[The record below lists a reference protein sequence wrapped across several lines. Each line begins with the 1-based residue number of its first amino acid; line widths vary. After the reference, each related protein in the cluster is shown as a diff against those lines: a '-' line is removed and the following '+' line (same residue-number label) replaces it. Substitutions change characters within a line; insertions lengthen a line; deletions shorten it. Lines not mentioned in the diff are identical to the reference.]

1 MSSGERFAFPP
12 FCAQAASA
20 SPYNYGPKEQ
30 QNTFGYHLQPKFR
43 NTNNKNCDLL
53 DLFEEGVAKEKLH
66 KIELRKDAM
75 MLLRI
80 KQKYDIIS
88 QHFAKYKD
96 RTYGG
101 HKKPKF
107 PVIKLNNGDN
117 LLMYPPDEMYQFP
130 EVYEIFLEEL
140 QNCNISFFGALPNLH
155 RLSIRF
161 SNISL
166 MDESE
171 YLAVPRYINLRELN
185 LNCNNLDTSC
195 LYIICHMKNLRILNL
210 MGNFLTTDIP
220 DLTELEYLEE
230 LNLSYNHIESYF
242 INLNLLKDFKLHGN
256 NLIQDQNNQNN
267 SEYNKLNQT
276 EESKDEDVVN
286 TQPNIRNS
294 KPNEKK
300 KEKKNKAK
308 ETLSESSKNTDEMK
322 THTIDSNSKNDSSK
336 TDMNN
341 NFSNNTNFKIE
352 KNNNSYNDREINA
365 KHLSNNQQIF
375 FNLQKYLETNIQP
388 FFHKL
393 SMLKN
398 LTTLNLSHNKIHFFD
413 ISQEFLLKNH
423 GFSKLENLDLSNN
436 IIEDEIAILMII
448 NLPVIKNVDVSEN
461 PLVNNKVAFEDI
473 EYEIF
478 KFKNILLTNRVK
490 PRKTNKI
497 ILKDLLAFPPSPYLV
512 KKFPLQQK
520 TKKEL
525 IVPIK
530 EEPLILPETKA
541 VEENNNNDNNET
553 NEEKENNS
561 VKIGDIELPP
571 IFQNSLNPILVT
583 RLDLVGKS
591 KKNKNLKKK

>member
-1 MSSGERFAFPP
+1 M
-12 FCAQAASA
+12 
-20 SPYNYGPKEQ
+20 YNYVTREQ

-43 NTNNKNCDLL
+43 KIGSKNCDLL
-53 DLFEEGVAKEKLH
+53 DLFEEGIAKEKLH

-96 RTYGG
+96 NTYAG

-117 LLMYPPDEMYQFP
+117 LLMYPPDEMYQFY

-155 RLSIRF
+155 KLSIRF

-166 MDESE
+166 MDEKE
-171 YLAVPRYINLRELN
+171 YLSMPRYVNLRELN
-185 LNCNNLDTSC
+185 LNCNNLDSSC
-195 LYIICHMKNLRILNL
+195 LDIISHMKNLRILNL
-210 MGNFLTTDIP
+210 MGNFINAEIP

-230 LNLSYNHIESYF
+230 INLSYNHIESYF
-242 INLNLLKDFKLHGN
+242 VNLNLLKDFKLHGN
-256 NLIQDQNNQNN
+256 NIIQENENENEDI
-267 SEYNKLNQT
+267 NKINQT

-286 TQPNIRNS
+286 TQSNIRNS
-294 KPNEKK
+294 KPNKK
-300 KEKKNKAK
+300 KGKDFSNEESKTNNSIESINNKKGNNI
-308 ETLSESSKNTDEMK
+308 SKNN
-322 THTIDSNSKNDSSK
+322 I
-336 TDMNN
+336 
-341 NFSNNTNFKIE
+341 
-352 KNNNSYNDREINA
+352 SYNDREINA

-393 SMLKN
+393 SLLKN
-398 LTTLNLSHNKIHFFD
+398 LKTLNLSHNKIHFFD
-413 ISQEFLLKNH
+413 INQEFLQKNN
-423 GFSKLENLDLSNN
+423 GFKNLDTLDLSNN

-461 PLVNNKVAFEDI
+461 PLVNNKAAFEDI

-497 ILKDLLAFPPSPYLV
+497 ILKDLLAFPPAPYLV
-512 KKFPLQQK
+512 KKFPFK
-520 TKKEL
+520 PKSKKEL

-530 EEPLILPETKA
+530 EEPIIVPDNEEDT
-541 VEENNNNDNNET
+541 ENNNYETDNEIKN
-553 NEEKENNS
+553 NNS
-561 VKIGDIELPP
+561 EKIGDVELPP
-571 IFQNSLNPILVT
+571 IFNNVNPIFDT
-583 RLDLVGKS
+583 KLDIVGKS
-591 KKNKNLKKK
+591 KKNKLYNKKK

>member
-1 MSSGERFAFPP
+1 M
-12 FCAQAASA
+12 
-20 SPYNYGPKEQ
+20 YNYVAREQ

-43 NTNNKNCDLL
+43 KIGSKNCDLL
-53 DLFEEGVAKEKLH
+53 DLFEEGIAKEKLH

-96 RTYGG
+96 NTYAG

-117 LLMYPPDEMYQFP
+117 LLMYPPDEMYQFY

-155 RLSIRF
+155 KLSIRF

-166 MDESE
+166 MDEKE
-171 YLAVPRYINLRELN
+171 YLSMPRYVNLRELN
-185 LNCNNLDTSC
+185 LNCNNLDSSC
-195 LYIICHMKNLRILNL
+195 LDIISHMKNLRILNL
-210 MGNFLTTDIP
+210 MGNFINAEIP

-230 LNLSYNHIESYF
+230 INLSYNHIESYF
-242 INLNLLKDFKLHGN
+242 VNLNLLKDFKLHGN
-256 NLIQDQNNQNN
+256 NIIQENENENEDI
-267 SEYNKLNQT
+267 NKINQT

-286 TQPNIRNS
+286 TQSNIRNS
-294 KPNEKK
+294 KPNKK
-300 KEKKNKAK
+300 KGKDFSNEESKTNNSIESINNKKGNNI
-308 ETLSESSKNTDEMK
+308 SKNN
-322 THTIDSNSKNDSSK
+322 I
-336 TDMNN
+336 
-341 NFSNNTNFKIE
+341 
-352 KNNNSYNDREINA
+352 SYNDREINA

-393 SMLKN
+393 SLLKN
-398 LTTLNLSHNKIHFFD
+398 LKTLNLSHNKIHFFD
-413 ISQEFLLKNH
+413 INQEFLQKNN
-423 GFSKLENLDLSNN
+423 GFKNLDTLDLSNN

-448 NLPVIKNVDVSEN
+448 NLPAIKNVDVSEN
-461 PLVNNKVAFEDI
+461 PLVNNKAAFEDI

-497 ILKDLLAFPPSPYLV
+497 ILKDLLAFPPAPYLV
-512 KKFPLQQK
+512 KKFPFK
-520 TKKEL
+520 PKSKKEL

-530 EEPLILPETKA
+530 EEPIIVPDNEEDT
-541 VEENNNNDNNET
+541 ENNNYETDNEIKN
-553 NEEKENNS
+553 NNS
-561 VKIGDIELPP
+561 EKIGDVELPP
-571 IFQNSLNPILVT
+571 IFNNVNPIFDT
-583 RLDLVGKS
+583 KLDIVGKS
-591 KKNKNLKKK
+591 KKNKIYNKKK

>member
-1 MSSGERFAFPP
+1 
-12 FCAQAASA
+12 
-20 SPYNYGPKEQ
+20 
-30 QNTFGYHLQPKFR
+30 
-43 NTNNKNCDLL
+43 
-53 DLFEEGVAKEKLH
+53 
-66 KIELRKDAM
+66 
-75 MLLRI
+75 
-80 KQKYDIIS
+80 
-88 QHFAKYKD
+88 
-96 RTYGG
+96 
-101 HKKPKF
+101 
-107 PVIKLNNGDN
+107 
-117 LLMYPPDEMYQFP
+117 
-130 EVYEIFLEEL
+130 
-140 QNCNISFFGALPNLH
+140 
-155 RLSIRF
+155 
-161 SNISL
+161 
-166 MDESE
+166 
-171 YLAVPRYINLRELN
+171 
-185 LNCNNLDTSC
+185 
-195 LYIICHMKNLRILNL
+195 MK
-210 MGNFLTTDIP
+210 
-220 DLTELEYLEE
+220 
-230 LNLSYNHIESYF
+230 
-242 INLNLLKDFKLHGN
+242 
-256 NLIQDQNNQNN
+256 
-267 SEYNKLNQT
+267 
-276 EESKDEDVVN
+276 
-286 TQPNIRNS
+286 
-294 KPNEKK
+294 KK

-561 VKIGDIELPP
+561 AKIGDIELPP
-571 IFQNSLNPILVT
+571 IFQNSLNPAGRNSSRPMTIT
-583 RLDLVGKS
+583 PSR
-591 KKNKNLKKK
+591 NLPMACRKRPFLSIIISLFL

>member
-1 MSSGERFAFPP
+1 
-12 FCAQAASA
+12 
-20 SPYNYGPKEQ
+20 
-30 QNTFGYHLQPKFR
+30 
-43 NTNNKNCDLL
+43 
-53 DLFEEGVAKEKLH
+53 
-66 KIELRKDAM
+66 
-75 MLLRI
+75 
-80 KQKYDIIS
+80 
-88 QHFAKYKD
+88 
-96 RTYGG
+96 
-101 HKKPKF
+101 
-107 PVIKLNNGDN
+107 
-117 LLMYPPDEMYQFP
+117 
-130 EVYEIFLEEL
+130 
-140 QNCNISFFGALPNLH
+140 
-155 RLSIRF
+155 
-161 SNISL
+161 
-166 MDESE
+166 
-171 YLAVPRYINLRELN
+171 
-185 LNCNNLDTSC
+185 
-195 LYIICHMKNLRILNL
+195 MKNLRILNL
-210 MGNFLTTDIP
+210 MGNFITTDIP
-220 DLTELEYLEE
+220 DVTELEYLEE

-256 NLIQDQNNQNN
+256 NIIQEQNNQNN
-267 SEYNKLNQT
+267 SDYNKLNQT

-286 TQPNIRNS
+286 TQSNIRN
-294 KPNEKK
+294 NENK
-300 KEKKNKAK
+300 KKNK
-308 ETLSESSKNTDEMK
+308 TLSESSKNTEEMK
-322 THTIDSNSKNDSSK
+322 THSIESNSKNASSK
-336 TDMNN
+336 TDVAGG
-341 NFSNNTNFKIE
+341 NFSNNNNSNFKIE

-413 ISQEFLLKNH
+413 ISQDFLLKNK
-423 GFSKLENLDLSNN
+423 GFPKLENLDLSNN

-461 PLVNNKVAFEDI
+461 PLVNNKTAFEDI

-478 KFKNILLTNRVK
+478 KFKNILLTNKVK

-530 EEPLILPETKA
+530 EEPLILPETKIF
-541 VEENNNNDNNET
+541 EENTNKENNENNET

-591 KKNKNLKKK
+591 KKNKNIKKK

>member
-1 MSSGERFAFPP
+1 MFNFGAT
-12 FCAQAASA
+12 
-20 SPYNYGPKEQ
+20 EQ

-43 NTNNKNCDLL
+43 NSNNKNCDLL

-96 RTYGG
+96 RTFGG
-101 HKKPKF
+101 NKKPKF

-130 EVYEIFLEEL
+130 EVYDIFLEEL

-155 RLSIRF
+155 RLTIRF

-166 MDESE
+166 MDESD
-171 YLAVPRYINLRELN
+171 YLSVSRYVNLRELN

-195 LYIICHMKNLRILNL
+195 LYIICHMKNLRVLNL
-210 MGNFLTTDIP
+210 MGNFITSDIP
-220 DLTELEYLEE
+220 DLSELEYLEE

-256 NLIQDQNNQNN
+256 NLIQEQNNQNN
-267 SEYNKLNQT
+267 EDNKLNQT

-286 TQPNIRNS
+286 TQSNIRNS

-300 KEKKNKAK
+300 NTGRHNRVKD
-308 ETLSESSKNTDEMK
+308 TLSDSSKNTDEIK
-322 THTIDSNSKNDSSK
+322 THSVESNSKNMSSK

-341 NFSNNTNFKIE
+341 NNNTNIMSNNSNFKIE

-375 FNLQKYLETNIQP
+375 FSLQKYLETNIQP

-393 SMLKN
+393 SLLKN

-413 ISQEFLLKNH
+413 ISQDFLLKNN
-423 GFSKLENLDLSNN
+423 GFRKLENLDLSNN

-461 PLVNNKVAFEDI
+461 PLVNNKTAFEDI

-530 EEPLILPETKA
+530 DEPLILPENKE
-541 VEENNNNDNNET
+541 EENNNNKSDLTNNE
-553 NEEKENNS
+553 NKENNS
-561 VKIGDIELPP
+561 AKIGDIELPP
-571 IFQNSLNPILVT
+571 IFQNSLNPIFLS

-591 KKNKNLKKK
+591 KKNKNIKKK

>member
-1 MSSGERFAFPP
+1 M
-12 FCAQAASA
+12 
-20 SPYNYGPKEQ
+20 YNYVTREQ

-43 NTNNKNCDLL
+43 KIGSKNCDLL
-53 DLFEEGVAKEKLH
+53 DLFEEGIAKEKLH

-96 RTYGG
+96 NTYAG

-117 LLMYPPDEMYQFP
+117 LLMYPPDEMYQFY

-155 RLSIRF
+155 KLSIRF

-166 MDESE
+166 MDEKE
-171 YLAVPRYINLRELN
+171 YLSMPRYVNLRELN
-185 LNCNNLDTSC
+185 LNCNNLDSSC
-195 LYIICHMKNLRILNL
+195 LDIISHMKNLRILNL
-210 MGNFLTTDIP
+210 MGNFINAEIP

-230 LNLSYNHIESYF
+230 INLSYNHIESYF
-242 INLNLLKDFKLHGN
+242 VNLNLLKDFKLHGN
-256 NLIQDQNNQNN
+256 NIIQENENENEDI
-267 SEYNKLNQT
+267 NKINQT

-286 TQPNIRNS
+286 TQSNIRNS
-294 KPNEKK
+294 KPNKK
-300 KEKKNKAK
+300 KGKDFSNEESKTNNSIESINNKKGNNI
-308 ETLSESSKNTDEMK
+308 SKNN
-322 THTIDSNSKNDSSK
+322 I
-336 TDMNN
+336 
-341 NFSNNTNFKIE
+341 
-352 KNNNSYNDREINA
+352 SYNDREINA

-393 SMLKN
+393 SLLKN
-398 LTTLNLSHNKIHFFD
+398 LKTLNLSHNKIHFFD
-413 ISQEFLLKNH
+413 INQEFLQKNN
-423 GFSKLENLDLSNN
+423 GFKNLDTLDLSNN

-461 PLVNNKVAFEDI
+461 PLVNNKAAFEDI

-497 ILKDLLAFPPSPYLV
+497 ILKDLLAFPPAPYLV
-512 KKFPLQQK
+512 KKFPFK
-520 TKKEL
+520 PKSKKEL

-530 EEPLILPETKA
+530 EEPIIVPDNEEDT
-541 VEENNNNDNNET
+541 ENNNYETDNEIKNNNNE
-553 NEEKENNS
+553 
-561 VKIGDIELPP
+561 KIGDVELPP
-571 IFQNSLNPILVT
+571 IFNNVNPIFDT
-583 RLDLVGKS
+583 KLDIVGKS
-591 KKNKNLKKK
+591 KKNKIYNKKK

>member
-1 MSSGERFAFPP
+1 M
-12 FCAQAASA
+12 
-20 SPYNYGPKEQ
+20 YNYVTREQ
-30 QNTFGYHLQPKFR
+30 HNTFGYHLQPKFR
-43 NTNNKNCDLL
+43 KIGSKNCDLL
-53 DLFEEGVAKEKLH
+53 DLFEEGIAKEKLH

-96 RTYGG
+96 NTYAG

-117 LLMYPPDEMYQFP
+117 LLMYPPDEMYQFY

-155 RLSIRF
+155 KLSIRF

-166 MDESE
+166 MDEKE
-171 YLAVPRYINLRELN
+171 YLSMPRYVNLRELN
-185 LNCNNLDTSC
+185 LNCNNLDSSC
-195 LYIICHMKNLRILNL
+195 LDIISHMKNLRILNL
-210 MGNFLTTDIP
+210 MGNFINAEIP

-230 LNLSYNHIESYF
+230 INLSYNHIESYF
-242 INLNLLKDFKLHGN
+242 VNLNLLKDFKLHGN
-256 NLIQDQNNQNN
+256 NIIQENENENEDI
-267 SEYNKLNQT
+267 NKINQT

-286 TQPNIRNS
+286 TQSNIRNS
-294 KPNEKK
+294 KPNKK
-300 KEKKNKAK
+300 KGKDFSNEESKTNNSIESINNKKGNNI
-308 ETLSESSKNTDEMK
+308 SKNN
-322 THTIDSNSKNDSSK
+322 I
-336 TDMNN
+336 
-341 NFSNNTNFKIE
+341 
-352 KNNNSYNDREINA
+352 SYNDREINA

-393 SMLKN
+393 SLLKN
-398 LTTLNLSHNKIHFFD
+398 LKTLNLSHNKIHFFD
-413 ISQEFLLKNH
+413 INQEFLQKNN
-423 GFSKLENLDLSNN
+423 GFKNLDTLDLSNN

-461 PLVNNKVAFEDI
+461 PLVNNKAAFEDI

-497 ILKDLLAFPPSPYLV
+497 ILKDLLAFPPAPYLV
-512 KKFPLQQK
+512 KKFPFK
-520 TKKEL
+520 PKSKKEL

-530 EEPLILPETKA
+530 EEPIIVPDNEEDT
-541 VEENNNNDNNET
+541 ENNNYETDNEIKN
-553 NEEKENNS
+553 NNS
-561 VKIGDIELPP
+561 EKIGDVELPP
-571 IFQNSLNPILVT
+571 IFNNVNPIFDT
-583 RLDLVGKS
+583 KLDIVGKS
-591 KKNKNLKKK
+591 KKNKIYNKKK

>member
-1 MSSGERFAFPP
+1 
-12 FCAQAASA
+12 
-20 SPYNYGPKEQ
+20 
-30 QNTFGYHLQPKFR
+30 
-43 NTNNKNCDLL
+43 
-53 DLFEEGVAKEKLH
+53 
-66 KIELRKDAM
+66 
-75 MLLRI
+75 
-80 KQKYDIIS
+80 
-88 QHFAKYKD
+88 
-96 RTYGG
+96 
-101 HKKPKF
+101 
-107 PVIKLNNGDN
+107 
-117 LLMYPPDEMYQFP
+117 
-130 EVYEIFLEEL
+130 
-140 QNCNISFFGALPNLH
+140 
-155 RLSIRF
+155 
-161 SNISL
+161 
-166 MDESE
+166 
-171 YLAVPRYINLRELN
+171 
-185 LNCNNLDTSC
+185 
-195 LYIICHMKNLRILNL
+195 MKNLRILNL
-210 MGNFLTTDIP
+210 MGNFITTDIP

-256 NLIQDQNNQNN
+256 NIIQEQNNQNN
-267 SEYNKLNQT
+267 SDYNKLNQT

-286 TQPNIRNS
+286 TQSNIRN
-294 KPNEKK
+294 NENK
-300 KEKKNKAK
+300 KKNK
-308 ETLSESSKNTDEMK
+308 TLSESSKNTEEMK
-322 THTIDSNSKNDSSK
+322 THSIESNSKNASSK
-336 TDMNN
+336 TDVAGG
-341 NFSNNTNFKIE
+341 NFSNNNNSNFKIE

-413 ISQEFLLKNH
+413 ISQDFLLKNK
-423 GFSKLENLDLSNN
+423 GFPKLENLDLSNN

-461 PLVNNKVAFEDI
+461 PLVNNKTAFEDI

-478 KFKNILLTNRVK
+478 KFKNILLTNKVK

-530 EEPLILPETKA
+530 EEPLILPETKIF
-541 VEENNNNDNNET
+541 EENTNKENNENNET

-591 KKNKNLKKK
+591 KKNKNIKKK

>member
-1 MSSGERFAFPP
+1 MDT
-12 FCAQAASA
+12 
-20 SPYNYGPKEQ
+20 YGAKEQ
-30 QNTFGYHLQPKFR
+30 QNTFGYQLQPKFR
-43 NTNNKNCDLL
+43 NTNNRNCDLL

-66 KIELRKDAM
+66 RIELRKDAM

-96 RTYGG
+96 RNYIVN
-101 HKKPKF
+101 KKPKF

-117 LLMYPPDEMYQFP
+117 LLMYPPDEMFQFP
-130 EVYEIFLEEL
+130 EVYDIFLEEL

-166 MDESE
+166 MDENE
-171 YLAVPRYINLRELN
+171 YLSVPRYQNLRELN

-195 LYIICHMKNLRILNL
+195 LNIICHMKNLRVLNL
-210 MGNFLTTDIP
+210 MGNFITADIP
-220 DLTELEYLEE
+220 NLTELEYLEE

-242 INLNLLKDFKLHGN
+242 INLNLIKDFRLHGN
-256 NLIQDQNNQNN
+256 NFIQNEINQDNDENN
-267 SEYNKLNQT
+267 NKLNQT
-276 EESKDEDVVN
+276 EESKDEDVVK
-286 TQPNIRNS
+286 TQSNIRNT
-294 KPNEKK
+294 KPND
-300 KEKKNKAK
+300 KNNTGRGDKVPGK
-308 ETLSESSKNTDEMK
+308 ETISDSNTDEMK
-322 THTIDSNSKNDSSK
+322 TNSAGDTNSKNISSK
-336 TDMNN
+336 DDMNN
-341 NFSNNTNFKIE
+341 NTNIISNNNYSNFKIE

-393 SMLKN
+393 SLLKN
-398 LTTLNLSHNKIHFFD
+398 LKTLNLSHNKIHFFD
-413 ISQEFLLKNH
+413 ISQDFLQKNN
-423 GFSKLENLDLSNN
+423 GFNQLENLDLSNN
-436 IIEDEIAILMII
+436 IIEDEIAILMVI
-448 NLPVIKNVDVSEN
+448 NLPVIKYIDVSEN
-461 PLVNNKVAFEDI
+461 PLVNNKAAFEDI

-497 ILKDLLAFPPSPYLV
+497 ILKDLLAFPPQPYLV

-520 TKKEL
+520 TKKQL

-530 EEPLILPETKA
+530 DEPILVP
-541 VEENNNNDNNET
+541 ENNEEETVNNNSDLSNDK
-553 NEEKENNS
+553 KENNS
-561 VKIGDIELPP
+561 AKIGDVELPP
-571 IFQNSLNPILVT
+571 IFQNSLNPIFLS

-591 KKNKNLKKK
+591 KKNKKYINKK

>member
-1 MSSGERFAFPP
+1 M
-12 FCAQAASA
+12 
-20 SPYNYGPKEQ
+20 YNYVTREQ

-43 NTNNKNCDLL
+43 KIGSKNCDLL
-53 DLFEEGVAKEKLH
+53 DLFEEGIAKEKLH

-96 RTYGG
+96 NTYAG

-117 LLMYPPDEMYQFP
+117 LLMYPPDEMYQFY

-155 RLSIRF
+155 KLSIRF

-166 MDESE
+166 MDEKE
-171 YLAVPRYINLRELN
+171 YLSMPRYVNLRELN
-185 LNCNNLDTSC
+185 LNCNNLDSSC
-195 LYIICHMKNLRILNL
+195 LDIISHMKNLRILNL
-210 MGNFLTTDIP
+210 MGNFINAEIP

-230 LNLSYNHIESYF
+230 INLSYNHIESYF
-242 INLNLLKDFKLHGN
+242 VNLNLLKDFKLHGN
-256 NLIQDQNNQNN
+256 NIIQENENENEDI
-267 SEYNKLNQT
+267 NKINQT

-286 TQPNIRNS
+286 TQSNIRNS
-294 KPNEKK
+294 KPNKK
-300 KEKKNKAK
+300 KGKDFSNEESKTNNSIESINNKKGNNI
-308 ETLSESSKNTDEMK
+308 SKNN
-322 THTIDSNSKNDSSK
+322 I
-336 TDMNN
+336 
-341 NFSNNTNFKIE
+341 
-352 KNNNSYNDREINA
+352 SYNDREINA

-393 SMLKN
+393 SLLKN
-398 LTTLNLSHNKIHFFD
+398 LKTLNLSHNKIHFFD
-413 ISQEFLLKNH
+413 INQEFLQKNN
-423 GFSKLENLDLSNN
+423 GFKNLDTLDLSNN

-461 PLVNNKVAFEDI
+461 PLVNNKAAFEDI

-497 ILKDLLAFPPSPYLV
+497 ILKDLLAFPPAPYLV
-512 KKFPLQQK
+512 KKFPFK
-520 TKKEL
+520 PKSKKEL

-530 EEPLILPETKA
+530 EEPIIVPDNEIK
-541 VEENNNNDNNET
+541 NNNSE
-553 NEEKENNS
+553 
-561 VKIGDIELPP
+561 KIGDVELPP
-571 IFQNSLNPILVT
+571 IFNNVNPIFDT
-583 RLDLVGKS
+583 KLDIVGKS
-591 KKNKNLKKK
+591 KKNKIYNKKK

>member
-1 MSSGERFAFPP
+1 M
-12 FCAQAASA
+12 
-20 SPYNYGPKEQ
+20 YNYVTREQ

-43 NTNNKNCDLL
+43 KIGSKNCDLL
-53 DLFEEGVAKEKLH
+53 DLFEEGIAKEKLH

-96 RTYGG
+96 NTYAG

-117 LLMYPPDEMYQFP
+117 LLMYPPDEMYQFY
-130 EVYEIFLEEL
+130 EVYEVFLEEL

-155 RLSIRF
+155 KLSIRF

-166 MDESE
+166 MDEKE
-171 YLAVPRYINLRELN
+171 YLSMPRYVNLRELN
-185 LNCNNLDTSC
+185 LNCNNLDSSC
-195 LYIICHMKNLRILNL
+195 LDIISHMKNLRILNL
-210 MGNFLTTDIP
+210 MGNFINAEIP

-230 LNLSYNHIESYF
+230 INLSYNHIESYF
-242 INLNLLKDFKLHGN
+242 VNLNLLKDFKLHGN
-256 NLIQDQNNQNN
+256 NIIQENENENEDI
-267 SEYNKLNQT
+267 NKINQT

-286 TQPNIRNS
+286 TQSNIRNS
-294 KPNEKK
+294 KPNKK
-300 KEKKNKAK
+300 KGKDFSNEESKTNNSIESINNKKGNNI
-308 ETLSESSKNTDEMK
+308 SKNN
-322 THTIDSNSKNDSSK
+322 I
-336 TDMNN
+336 
-341 NFSNNTNFKIE
+341 
-352 KNNNSYNDREINA
+352 SYNDREINA

-393 SMLKN
+393 SLLKN
-398 LTTLNLSHNKIHFFD
+398 LKTLNLSHNKIHFFD
-413 ISQEFLLKNH
+413 INQEFLQKNN
-423 GFSKLENLDLSNN
+423 GFKNLDTLDLSNN

-461 PLVNNKVAFEDI
+461 PLVNNKAAFEDI

-497 ILKDLLAFPPSPYLV
+497 ILKDLLAFPPAPYLV
-512 KKFPLQQK
+512 KKFPFK
-520 TKKEL
+520 PKSKKEL

-530 EEPLILPETKA
+530 EEPIIVPDNEEDT
-541 VEENNNNDNNET
+541 ENNNYETDNEIKN
-553 NEEKENNS
+553 NNS
-561 VKIGDIELPP
+561 EKIGDVELPP
-571 IFQNSLNPILVT
+571 IFNNVNPIFDT
-583 RLDLVGKS
+583 KLDIVGKS
-591 KKNKNLKKK
+591 KKNKIYNKKK

>member
-1 MSSGERFAFPP
+1 M
-12 FCAQAASA
+12 
-20 SPYNYGPKEQ
+20 YNYIAREQ

-43 NTNNKNCDLL
+43 KIGSKNCDLL
-53 DLFEEGVAKEKLH
+53 DLFEEGIAKEKLH

-117 LLMYPPDEMYQFP
+117 LLMYPPDEMYQFF

-155 RLSIRF
+155 KLSIRF

-166 MDESE
+166 MDEKE
-171 YLAVPRYINLRELN
+171 YLSTPRYVNLRELN
-185 LNCNNLDTSC
+185 LNCNNLDSSC
-195 LYIICHMKNLRILNL
+195 LDIICHMKNLRTLNL
-210 MGNFLTTDIP
+210 MGNFINAEIP
-220 DLTELEYLEE
+220 DLSELEFLEE
-230 LNLSYNHIESYF
+230 INLSYNHIESYF
-242 INLNLLKDFKLHGN
+242 VNLNLLKDFKLHGN
-256 NLIQDQNNQNN
+256 NIIHENENENEEITKN
-267 SEYNKLNQT
+267 NQT

-286 TQPNIRNS
+286 TQTNIKNTKS
-294 KPNEKK
+294 NKK
-300 KEKKNKAK
+300 KIKDNNNM
-308 ETLSESSKNTDEMK
+308 SESSKNNNEE
-322 THTIDSNSKNDSSK
+322 SK
-336 TDMNN
+336 TNSVESNFNKRGNASN
-341 NFSNNTNFKIE
+341 NFD
-352 KNNNSYNDREINA
+352 KNNNISYNDREINA

-393 SMLKN
+393 SLLKN
-398 LTTLNLSHNKIHFFD
+398 LKTLNLSHNKIHFFD
-413 ISQEFLLKNH
+413 INQEFLQKNN
-423 GFSKLENLDLSNN
+423 GFRRLETLDLSNN

-448 NLPVIKNVDVSEN
+448 NLPVIQNVDVSEN
-461 PLVNNKVAFEDI
+461 PLVNNKAAFEDI

-497 ILKDLLAFPPSPYLV
+497 ILKDLLAFPPAPYLV
-512 KKFPLQQK
+512 KKFPFKLK
-520 TKKEL
+520 SKKEL

-530 EEPLILPETKA
+530 EEPIIVPDNEEEDLINTETENEIK
-541 VEENNNNDNNET
+541 NNNTE
-553 NEEKENNS
+553 
-561 VKIGDIELPP
+561 KIGDVELPP
-571 IFQNSLNPILVT
+571 IFNNVNPIFDT
-583 RLDLVGKS
+583 KLDIVGKS
-591 KKNKNLKKK
+591 KKNKLYGKKK